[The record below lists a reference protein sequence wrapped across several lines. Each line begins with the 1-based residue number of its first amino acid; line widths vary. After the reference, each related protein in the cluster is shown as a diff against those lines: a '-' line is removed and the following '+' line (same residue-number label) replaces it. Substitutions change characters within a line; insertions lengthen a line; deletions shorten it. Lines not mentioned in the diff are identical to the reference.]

1 MWKKSIIAG
10 IVALACGLPLPAHSG
25 EYDDYDDAHPL
36 RIIAYPLHA
45 VGYGLERFITRPLH
59 RLVSRPALAPVFG
72 HGQDAFSFERRSTD
86 PPPSHGPSTPHAL
99 PGPGGDTGEPASGY
113 SPARGSGWFRWSR

>member
-1 MWKKSIIAG
+1 MWKKAIIAG
-10 IVALACGLPLPAHSG
+10 IVALACGLPLSAHSG

-72 HGQDAFSFERRSTD
+72 HRQDVFAFERHSAG
-86 PPPSHGPSTPHAL
+86 PLPSHGLSSPHAPPE
-99 PGPGGDTGEPASGY
+99 PGRDTGEPATA
-113 SPARGSGWFRWSR
+113 PAADRPSLR